1 MLCGGVRAVVANEYN
16 EGGRAVPES
25 LTNDEVFQMNRMFSL
40 LLVSLLF
47 ISSIADAALIRGGG
61 FGSST
66 SSEAQNFYRIAND
79 QLDALGVKPSFSFT
93 DRETLISGQI
103 PLFAVPTDC
112 YVDISFPPPGF
123 VNDPCYYQFFQN
135 ELLQFEGYMAMFFP
149 SATQMDLVWTLTGAG
164 YHQSFAGSNLDRTAL
179 LDTVMPALDAG
190 EYQISLMVKFY
201 AGAGYQF
208 YRDPSVHSDDLNCG
222 ELNPGDENSFSCSYN
237 WAGSDFL
244 SFSSYSERVLIL
256 AGDKPVDI
264 PAPGTS
270 MLLLLGGSLL
280 CRRICKQK

>member
-1 MLCGGVRAVVANEYN
+1 MLCGGVMAVVASEYI

-61 FGSST
+61 NGNESS
-66 SSEAQNFYRIAND
+66 SDAQTFYRIADD
-79 QLDALGVKPSFSFT
+79 QVDALGVKTNFT
-93 DRETLISGQI
+93 WTDSETLVSGNI
-103 PLFAVPTDC
+103 PLFAVPTFC
-112 YVDISFPPPGF
+112 YIDITFQPPGF

-164 YHQSFAGSNLDRTAL
+164 FSQSFVGSNLDRTAL
-179 LDTVMPALDAG
+179 LDTLMPALDAG

-208 YRDPSVHSDDLNCG
+208 YRDPSAHNNDLNCG
-222 ELNPGDENSFSCSYN
+222 ELIAGDDTSFSCSNN
-237 WAGSDFL
+237 WEASDFL
-244 SFSSYSERVLIL
+244 TFHSYSERVLIL
-256 AGDKPVDI
+256 AGNKPLDI
-264 PAPGTS
+264 PTPSTAV
-270 MLLLLGGSLL
+270 LLLLGGGLL
-280 CRRICKQK
+280 RRCLRKQ